1 MSRAASAAS
10 SRRSAPG
17 SLHVV
22 VLAGGA
28 GERFWPASRAAAP
41 KPLLRVAGGES
52 LLAATLGRARGL
64 AAPGNV
70 WLVCGDEHAAAMRRE
85 ARLPARRMIV
95 EPARRNT
102 AMAIADAAL
111 AASAEDPD
119 AVLAVFPAD
128 HRIGDPRGFRAAVR
142 RAARAAAAE
151 GVLVTLGVHPTRP
164 DTGYGYIGIG
174 PEAKK
179 THPGLHRVRRFVEKP
194 DAARARRYLK
204 SGGFLW
210 NAGIFVWSARA
221 ILEEIAA
228 HAPALDAAL
237 APLRRS
243 LRDGRRLSAGA
254 LVRAYR
260 AAPSLPIDVAVLE
273 RSRRVWCVPVSF
285 PWSDVGTWQSLAE
298 VLGANSEESAV
309 VEGEVVLCDAPGNL
323 VWGQGRTIALL
334 GVEGLAVV
342 DAGDALLVA
351 RLDRSGDVRRV
362 VRELRARGRHDLV

>member
-1 MSRAASAAS
+1 MSRAASAAN

-17 SLHVV
+17 SLHVI

-28 GERFWPASRAAAP
+28 GERFWPASRVAAP

-64 AAPGNV
+64 AAAGNV

-85 ARLPARRMIV
+85 ARLPLRRVIV

-102 AMAIADAAL
+102 AMAIAVAAL
-111 AASAEDPD
+111 AVSNEDPD

-128 HRIGDPRGFRAAVR
+128 HRIGNPRGFQAAVR

-179 THPGLHRVRRFVEKP
+179 TRAGLHRVRRFVEKP

-243 LRDGRRLSAGA
+243 LRDGRGLSAGA
-254 LVRAYR
+254 LERAYR

-285 PWSDVGTWQSLAE
+285 PWSDVGTWESLAE
-298 VLGANSEESAV
+298 VLGANSVGSAV

-323 VWGQGRTIALL
+323 VWGQSRTIALL